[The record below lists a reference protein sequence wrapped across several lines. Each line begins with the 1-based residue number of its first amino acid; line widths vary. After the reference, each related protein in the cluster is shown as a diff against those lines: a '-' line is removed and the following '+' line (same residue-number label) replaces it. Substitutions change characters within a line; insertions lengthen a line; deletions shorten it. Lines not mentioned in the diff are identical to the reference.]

1 MVVVLS
7 LTKIKLNTLGK
18 PNIRGMAMGNGIID
32 RIMQYEAGE
41 MIDDNEI
48 IALFQEL
55 VNSGMAWKLQGHYG
69 RQAKAL
75 IDQGYIVT
83 GGKDELS

>member
-1 MVVVLS
+1 
-7 LTKIKLNTLGK
+7 
-18 PNIRGMAMGNGIID
+18 MGNGIID

-41 MIDDNEI
+41 MLDDNEI

-55 VNSGMAWKLQGHYG
+55 VNNGMAWKLQGHYG

-75 IDQGYIVT
+75 IEQGYIVP
-83 GGKDELS
+83 GGKDELP